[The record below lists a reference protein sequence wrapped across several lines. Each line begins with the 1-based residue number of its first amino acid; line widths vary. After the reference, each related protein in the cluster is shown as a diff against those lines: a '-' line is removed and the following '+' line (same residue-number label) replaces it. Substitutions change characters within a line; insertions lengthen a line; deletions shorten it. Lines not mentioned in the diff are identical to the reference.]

1 MWWTKDLDK
10 LWQIQDTVASKWN
23 CLDIISGNRENRMD
37 QSLGGAFRW
46 VVTHK
51 NLAWLIN
58 QFPTWFISM
67 FSPFMN
73 GYSPFFPPIPS
84 RPEDLHEVDGHTL
97 SSESTTAADAVDV
110 QLAVVGQ
117 VIANHQ
123 GHLPAG
129 SRWQMA
135 LRSQKLERTSDWWVT
150 GVNKGWT
157 YSHCEVCS
165 W

>member
-1 MWWTKDLDK
+1 MGARCDE
-10 LWQIQDTVASKWN
+10 QRI
-23 CLDIISGNRENRMD
+23 CLDIISGNRENRVD

-46 VVTHK
+46 VAPYK
-51 NLAWLIN
+51 LSLAKKN
-58 QFPTWFISM
+58 QFPTRFISM

-73 GYSPFFPPIPS
+73 GNSPFFPPIPS
-84 RPEDLHEVDGHTL
+84 VAEDLHEVDRHTL

-110 QLAVVGQ
+110 QLAIVGQ

-123 GHLPAG
+123 GHLPGG
-129 SRWQMA
+129 SRWIQVA
-135 LRSQKLERTSDWWVT
+135 YSCDWEAKNDQKDHWWVT

-157 YSHCEVCS
+157 YIYIYSHCEVCS